1 VSARGSGQKAIAFV
15 GCAAWR
21 TFKMNKS
28 CLSAAGRFS
37 RTAWFFRR
45 AKGTGGWSASAGF
58 TLIELLV
65 VIAII
70 AILAALL
77 LPALGSAKVKAQGIK
92 CMSNLKQLQLVF
104 LIYPDDNNDNL
115 TSSGY
120 TSPVEPTAW
129 VNGWEDFN
137 GGNPDNTDPGTL
149 LDPTRAKFAPYLTGV
164 GVYKCPADR
173 SVVNVRGQLVPR
185 LRSMSMGQQWAGPG
199 DWLDPAGFEVNGS
212 SKKYRVYYKKAQIDN
227 APMRFVFVDE
237 HPDGINAGGFANMM
251 VESSASARIIDFPAS
266 YHNGAGGISFSDG
279 HTEIRKWRDSRT
291 RAPIHYDNSLQLN
304 VASPNNED
312 MIWLAQ
318 RTTRSNR

>member
-1 VSARGSGQKAIAFV
+1 MFEFGQDTLRK
-15 GCAAWR
+15 R
-21 TFKMNKS
+21 FKMNKS
-28 CLSAAGRFS
+28 GPLTTGRLS
-37 RTAWFFRR
+37 RTAWFLRR
-45 AKGTGGWSASAGF
+45 ARGTVRCSAAPGF

-77 LPALGSAKVKAQGIK
+77 LPALGSAKVKAQGIQ

-104 LIYPDDNNDNL
+104 LIYPDDNNDSL

-149 LDPTRAKFAPYLTGV
+149 VDPNRAKFAPYLTGV

-199 DWLDPAGFEVNGS
+199 DWLDPAGFAVNGS

-279 HTEIRKWRDSRT
+279 HTELRKWRDSRT